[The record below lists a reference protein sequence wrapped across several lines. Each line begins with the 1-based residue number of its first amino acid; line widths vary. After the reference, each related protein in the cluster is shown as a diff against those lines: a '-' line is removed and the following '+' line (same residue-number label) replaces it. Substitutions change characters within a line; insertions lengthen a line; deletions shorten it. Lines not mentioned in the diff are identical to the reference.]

1 MKLPPT
7 ADEQMKCFFIPGP
20 LLLAF
25 AGFSG
30 RFVPSNY
37 LWVSVL
43 VAAISVP
50 FALMFIAA
58 SFRTLRQSRREK

>member
-1 MKLPPT
+1 MKY
-7 ADEQMKCFFIPGP
+7 FFIPGP

-43 VAAISVP
+43 VAVVSVP

-58 SFRTLRQSRREK
+58 SFRAFRQSQRER